1 MDFLIFMNCIPCS
14 RIPADCRLIDAV
26 ELYVDESSLTGENH
40 PVTKIG
46 SALALSPNGAIPPI
60 TEQLNIIFMGTL
72 VCSGR
77 GRALVVSVGAY
88 TEFGKVAA
96 QLSAVEQRKSPLQI
110 KIDELGRTL
119 AFASS
124 TLIALIA
131 LVGWLMGRPLLET
144 INIGVSLAVAAIPEG
159 LPICVT
165 VTLALGVLRMA
176 RANAIIKKLPVVES
190 LGCANVIA
198 SDKTGTLTQNEM
210 TCRLAYIPSFPK
222 CSFAF
227 KGVGYSA
234 KNGVVVRVTDAISH
248 LSAVDDVI
256 NLPVVQNSS
265 EYDALQALLEAS
277 CLCNNASFSEPEDE
291 ELVLSGQP
299 TEIALLVGA
308 KKLGINDPRQLYN
321 RLQEIPFTSD
331 RKRMEVRSRP
341 VSDNHS
347 CRAFSL
353 CQQHQGPDQAST
365 DNAIYFVK
373 GMPEAVVGECIYFTS
388 GDGLLTPMSD
398 GARVHA
404 LSQSRKMASLG
415 LRVLA
420 VAYGEI

>member
-1 MDFLIFMNCIPCS
+1 VSS
-14 RIPADCRLIDAV
+14 RVPADCRLIDTV

-40 PVTKIG
+40 PVNKTG
-46 SALALSPNGAIPPI
+46 AALGLSPIGAMPPI
-60 TEQLNIIFMGTL
+60 SEQHNIVFMGTL

-77 GRALVVSVGAY
+77 GRALVVSVGDY

-96 QLSAVEQRKSPLQI
+96 QLNEVEQRKSPLQI

-124 TLIALIA
+124 ILIAFIA
-131 LVGWLMGRPLLET
+131 LLGWLMGRPLLET
-144 INIGVSLAVAAIPEG
+144 INIAVSLAVAAIPEG

-176 RANAIIKKLPVVES
+176 RAKAIIKKLPVVES

-210 TCRLAYIPSFPK
+210 TCRIAYTPSFPK
-222 CSFAF
+222 WAFAF

-234 KNGVVVRVTDAISH
+234 KNSAVVKLNGPVSH
-248 LSAVDDVI
+248 LSTIDDNIHPSVAYG
-256 NLPVVQNSS
+256 SS
-265 EYDALQALLEAS
+265 EYDALQALLEAA
-277 CLCNNASFSEPEDE
+277 CLCNNASFSETDE
-291 ELVLSGQP
+291 EVLLSGQP

-308 KKLGINDPRQLYN
+308 KKMGTNDPRPLYY

-341 VSDNHS
+341 VSNNHS
-347 CRAFSL
+347 CNAFTL
-353 CQQHQGPDQAST
+353 CQQLNSPEHAPT
-365 DNAIYFVK
+365 DNSLYFVK
-373 GMPEAVVGECIYFTS
+373 GMPEAVIGECVYFTS
-388 GDGLLTPMSD
+388 TDGSLASMSD
-398 GARVHA
+398 GARAHA
-404 LSQSRKMASLG
+404 LSQSRQMASLG

-420 VAYGEI
+420 IAYGEESLYFY